1 MMALIRADNLHSRLV
16 FWLKIALPLVAL
28 ALLATL
34 FLFGRPIRPEDAI
47 PYASTDIT
55 DRAKDPRV
63 TEPVFA
69 SMTSD
74 GAALTITAAE
84 ARPGVAGTDNA
95 GLAKDMT
102 ALMEMPDGS
111 SAQVTAPLVQMDRPS
126 QRAILTGGVQI
137 VTSNG
142 YTAVMPG
149 LSVDTTQTD
158 LVSLGPVDATGPPG
172 KLHAQT
178 LHLGVGALGG
188 YELKFT
194 GGVTLVYLPKG
205 GL

>member
-1 MMALIRADNLHSRLV
+1 MMALTRADNLHSRLV

-74 GAALTITAAE
+74 GAALPSPPPRRGRALRARIT
-84 ARPGVAGTDNA
+84 RVWPRT
-95 GLAKDMT
+95 
-102 ALMEMPDGS
+102 
-111 SAQVTAPLVQMDRPS
+111 
-126 QRAILTGGVQI
+126 
-137 VTSNG
+137 
-142 YTAVMPG
+142 
-149 LSVDTTQTD
+149 
-158 LVSLGPVDATGPPG
+158 
-172 KLHAQT
+172 
-178 LHLGVGALGG
+178 
-188 YELKFT
+188 
-194 GGVTLVYLPKG
+194 
-205 GL
+205 

>member
-1 MMALIRADNLHSRLV
+1 MI
-16 FWLKIALPLVAL
+16 
-28 ALLATL
+28 
-34 FLFGRPIRPEDAI
+34 
-47 PYASTDIT
+47 
-55 DRAKDPRV
+55 
-63 TEPVFA
+63 
-69 SMTSD
+69 
-74 GAALTITAAE
+74 
-84 ARPGVAGTDNA
+84 
-95 GLAKDMT
+95 

-111 SAQVTAPLVQMDRPS
+111 SAQVTAALVQMDRPS

-142 YTAVMPG
+142 YEAVMLG
-149 LSVDTTQTD
+149 MSVDTTQTD

-178 LHLGVGALGG
+178 LHLGVGASGG